1 LIEIA
6 SAPQELEHQRTT
18 FIHLTERSSILKK
31 RITSQ
36 AKLNLLLDKKLQKL
50 NTFDI
55 DTDLNTSF
63 EVKFFCSFSLI
74 DSSVVSNSMHRNSS
88 LMEGGDISLGD
99 RLDRDV
105 KDLGK
110 ALADLSGCWIN
121 QVYQYVYIYLYIC
134 VYALICTCIQ
144 MHIFIY
150 IYMYI
155 FV

>member
-18 FIHLTERSSILKK
+18 FKHLTERSSILKK

-55 DTDLNTSF
+55 DNDLNTSF
-63 EVKFFCSFSLI
+63 EAKNNFFSLI
-74 DSSVVSNSMHRNSS
+74 DSSGVSDSIHRNGS

-121 QVYQYVYIYLYIC
+121 QVYISIYLYI
-134 VYALICTCIQ
+134 
-144 MHIFIY
+144 
-150 IYMYI
+150 
-155 FV
+155 